1 MRKELYKYIIYIY
14 EKKNDLMKEILN
26 SDLIYSDNIQIKK
39 ILENISNFNIN
50 INLNDIIEQITYI
63 DNKVVEFRN
72 NINIIKNLDTDL
84 IHSEKELITLLRK
97 KKINSII

>member
-39 ILENISNFNIN
+39 N
-50 INLNDIIEQITYI
+50 T
-63 DNKVVEFRN
+63 
-72 NINIIKNLDTDL
+72 
-84 IHSEKELITLLRK
+84 RK
-97 KKINSII
+97 YF